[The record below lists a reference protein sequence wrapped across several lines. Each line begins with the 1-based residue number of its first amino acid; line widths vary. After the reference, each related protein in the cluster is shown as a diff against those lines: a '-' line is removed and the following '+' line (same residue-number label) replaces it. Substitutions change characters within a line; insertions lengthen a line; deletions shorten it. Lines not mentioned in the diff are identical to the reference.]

1 MVSHLGNRPANCDN
15 PGMFE
20 ALQRPLVTIGAASIN
35 SSELL
40 GFITGAA
47 CVWMVA
53 RQNIWNWPLGILNNL
68 FFLLLFWA
76 TGLYADSGLQI
87 VYITLAVYG
96 WWSWLHGGE
105 ARKALRVTLTTKQT
119 WTWLLPATALGTAV
133 MYALL
138 SRATDSTVPAW
149 DALTTALSLAATYG
163 QCRKLLESWWFWILA
178 DIIYIPL
185 YVYKGLWLTALLY
198 VVFLLLC
205 IQGLRAWGR
214 DV

>member
-1 MVSHLGNRPANCDN
+1 
-15 PGMFE
+15 MFQ
-20 ALQRPLVTIGAASIN
+20 ALQRPLITIGAAQIN
-35 SSELL
+35 SAELL
-40 GFITGAA
+40 GFITGAL

-68 FFLLLFWA
+68 FFLLLFWT

-87 VYITLAVYG
+87 VYILLAIYG

-105 ARKALRVTLTTKQT
+105 ARAALRVSLTARRT
-119 WTWLLPATALGTAV
+119 WSWLLPATVAGTAAIY
-133 MYALL
+133 MLL

-185 YVYKGLWLTALLY
+185 YVYKGLWLTGLLY
-198 VVFLLLC
+198 VVFLILC
-205 IQGLRAWGR
+205 IQGLRAWRR